1 MTRIAKQ
8 NGISIG
14 RAYGHPSR
22 LSKFF
27 NFSCI
32 DKFQDNIQEGIDF
45 LLEADCWVGHNF
57 MFPLKIPASLLV
69 KTVKNINIFKDLQ
82 SKM

>member
-14 RAYGHPSR
+14 CAYGHPRR

-27 NFSCI
+27 NRCI
-32 DKFQDNIQEGIDF
+32 DKFQDNIQEGIGF
-45 LLEADCWVGHNF
+45 LLEADCWVGHNLILSVRPQV
-57 MFPLKIPASLLV
+57 PL
-69 KTVKNINIFKDLQ
+69 
-82 SKM
+82 